1 MERELMKKMILKL
14 LKENEDFVSGQM
26 ISDKLGVSRTAIWKY
41 INTLKEE
48 GYEIESISRR
58 GYKIVSSPDV
68 LTYEEIEKF
77 LNTKYIGRDLV
88 YLTEV
93 DSTNNYTKNIA
104 SNRNEGTVVIAEQQI
119 SGKGRLGR
127 QWTSP
132 SHKGVYM
139 SILLKPNLDP
149 TKVAKFTL
157 IGAAAVYQSLN
168 AIGIQSQIKWPNDIV
183 INGKKICGILT
194 EMSCELNIINHIIMG
209 IGINVNLDQ
218 DDIPEELKDRATSL
232 KLVTGSPVNR
242 KELLGLVLNHFEKL
256 YESFKNDLNLEETIK
271 ICKEHS
277 ALIGKEVHI
286 IQGNNIR
293 TGKAIDI
300 NNEGELIVE
309 FDTGIE
315 TIYSG
320 EISVRGLN
328 GYV

>member
-1 MERELMKKMILKL
+1 MKKKILGL
-14 LKENEDFVSGQM
+14 LRESEGFISGQM

-41 INTLKEE
+41 INALKED

-58 GYKIVSSPDV
+58 GYKIVSSPDI
-68 LTYEEIEKF
+68 LTYEEVEKF
-77 LNTKYIGRDLV
+77 LETKYIGRDLV
-88 YLTEV
+88 YLSDV
-93 DSTNNYTKNIA
+93 DSTNNYVKNIA
-104 SNRNEGTVVIAEQQI
+104 YSKNEGTVVVAEQQL

-132 SHKGVYM
+132 SHKGIYM
-139 SILLKPNLDP
+139 SILLKPSLDP
-149 TKVAKFTL
+149 TKVAKLTL
-157 IGAAAVYQSLN
+157 IGAAAVYKALSDIDIE
-168 AIGIQSQIKWPNDIV
+168 AKIKWPNDIV
-183 INGKKICGILT
+183 ISGKKVCGILT

-209 IGINVNLDQ
+209 IGINVNLD
-218 DDIPEELKDRATSL
+218 DYDIPAELRDKATSL
-232 KLVTGSPVNR
+232 KVLTGNAYNR
-242 KELLGLVLNHFEKL
+242 RELLAIILNHFEKL
-256 YESFKNDLNLEETIK
+256 YDSFKNDLNLEETIN

-277 ALIGKEVHI
+277 AILNKEVQI

-309 FDTGIE
+309 FDNGIE
-315 TIYSG
+315 TVFSG